1 MSATEIWIVIVGMTI
16 VTAVTRALF
25 LIGGE
30 RTVLPERAQRA
41 LRYAPAAALVA
52 VVLPD
57 VLETPAGLS
66 FALSN
71 HPFYAALA
79 GLGWVFVAAQHAR
92 YDRRRNARLHRVAP
106 DLLMGRRSGSPGAAR
121 LRRRIAALRQ
131 YVGSGPRSQIGGI
144 RRRTGQSAGWIG

>member
-1 MSATEIWIVIVGMTI
+1 MTDLQTWLAIAGMTLI
-16 VTAVTRALF
+16 TALTRALF

-57 VLETPAGLS
+57 VLETPAGIS

-71 HPFYAALA
+71 HDFYAAAA
-79 GLGWVFVAAQHAR
+79 GLGWF
-92 YDRRRNARLHRVAP
+92 LW
-106 DLLMGRRSGSPGAAR
+106 RRSMLGTIVVGMLVFTL
-121 LRRRIAALRQ
+121 LR
-131 YVGSGPRSQIGGI
+131 V
-144 RRRTGQSAGWIG
+144 WV